1 MKRSGVCHYLS
12 ILIHLTVLACLGQ
25 HALAQNQRNLS
36 IASSAS
42 NEQRVALI
50 IGNSAYKDSPLKNP
64 VNDAQDMA
72 NVLTELGFKVTL
84 RQDANQRTMKQAIR
98 DFGNELKKGGVGL
111 FFFAGHGVQSRGR
124 NFLLPVGADI
134 QNEYELEDQAV
145 DGNLILGSME
155 DAQNRINIVILDA
168 CRNNPFARSFRS
180 AARGLAQMD
189 AAKGTVVAF
198 STAPGSVAA
207 DGDGRNGIYTK
218 HLLASLRDPESR
230 IEDVFQRVRAAVVEE
245 TGSKQVP
252 WESSSLVGR
261 FYFVPGAELASKPSA
276 PVPQSAVADRNA
288 IDLAFWNSMKGSS
301 DQADFEAYLR
311 RFPDGQF
318 AELARNRTKPVAS
331 NRQPSLSGPATR
343 SAEMKTNLGAIVI
356 ELYPE
361 KSPKS
366 VANFVQY
373 VKDGFYA
380 GTLFHRVIDGFM
392 IQGGG
397 YGREYRQKQTRAPI
411 ENEASNGLR
420 NEAGTLAMARTSN
433 PNSATAQFFINLA
446 SNTFLDFHD
455 PSPQGIGYAVFG
467 RVTRGMDVVTRIAR
481 TPTGPGGPFPKDV
494 PQQPVIIE
502 SITLISDK

>member
-1 MKRSGVCHYLS
+1 MKSAGVRRYAS
-12 ILIHLTVLACLGQ
+12 IIIALTLLVCAGRY
-25 HALAQNQRNLS
+25 AIAQTQRNLGIVS
-36 IASSAS
+36 AAS

-64 VNDAQDMA
+64 VNDAKDMA
-72 NVLTELGFKVTL
+72 DVLTELGFKVTL

-98 DFGNELKKGGVGL
+98 DFGSELKKGGVGL

-124 NFLLPVGADI
+124 NFLVPVGADI

-145 DGNLILGSME
+145 DGNLVLGSME

-261 FYFVPGAELASKPSA
+261 FYFAPGAESVAKPSA
-276 PVPQSAVADRNA
+276 PAAQPPVADRNA
-288 IDLAFWNSMKGSS
+288 VDLAFWNSIKGSS

-318 AELARNRTKPVAS
+318 AELARNRTRPAAATQKPS
-331 NRQPSLSGPATR
+331 TSGPVTR
-343 SAEMKTNLGAIVI
+343 SIEMKTSLGAIVI

-373 VKDGFYA
+373 VKDGFYN
-380 GTLFHRVIDGFM
+380 GLVFHRVIDGFM

-397 YGREYRQKQTRAPI
+397 YDREFRQKPTRAPI
-411 ENEASNGLR
+411 ENEASNGLK

-446 SNTFLDFHD
+446 SNTFLDFRD

-494 PQQPVIIE
+494 PQQPVVIA
-502 SITLISDK
+502 SITIISDK